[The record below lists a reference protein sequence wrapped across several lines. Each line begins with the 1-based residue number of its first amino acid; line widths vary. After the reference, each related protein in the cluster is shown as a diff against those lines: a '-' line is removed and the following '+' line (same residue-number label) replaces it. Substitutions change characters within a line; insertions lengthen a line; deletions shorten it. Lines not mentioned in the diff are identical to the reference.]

1 MYLLYT
7 PSRYTGEDLYKSDI
21 HIERIFPDEQ
31 FWLDQVSRVKDFF
44 TKSILPELLGK
55 FYSRKDEPKA
65 TSNTAQDPCCSVT
78 SGDVTDG
85 EGGSSEASKMKLYCY
100 CQVPDGYDMVGCDNR
115 ACECEWFHL
124 KCLKLKDFPSKNI
137 GTAQTVENYHNLNI
151 RGKKIECNNSLT
163 LISLTIIIT
172 VIIYCFLFSSLCFVL
187 FCSNFT

>member
-1 MYLLYT
+1 MLWT
-7 PSRYTGEDLYKSDI
+7 ESDI
-21 HIERIFPDEQ
+21 HIERIFPDDQ

-78 SGDVTDG
+78 SDVTDG
-85 EGGSSEASKMKLYCY
+85 EGKVSKMKLYCY
-100 CQVPDGYDMVGCDNR
+100 CQVPDGDDMVGCDNR

-124 KCLKLKDFPSKNI
+124 KCLKLKDFPSKTYWYCPDCRKLPQFKPK
-137 GTAQTVENYHNLNI
+137 GK
-151 RGKKIECNNSLT
+151 KKIECNT
-163 LISLTIIIT
+163 LISLTIIII

>member
-1 MYLLYT
+1 MAESGAPERMKRLLLGGYLASLQDTDGKARYLEKLSILGGFDPYESEKSQWLDDIDLWPSITHIHLAMYLLYT
-7 PSRYTGEDLYKSDI
+7 PSRYTGEDLYESDI

-85 EGGSSEASKMKLYCY
+85 EGGSNEASKMKLYCY
-100 CQVPDGYDMVGCDNR
+100 C
-115 ACECEWFHL
+115 
-124 KCLKLKDFPSKNI
+124 
-137 GTAQTVENYHNLNI
+137 
-151 RGKKIECNNSLT
+151 
-163 LISLTIIIT
+163 
-172 VIIYCFLFSSLCFVL
+172 
-187 FCSNFT
+187 